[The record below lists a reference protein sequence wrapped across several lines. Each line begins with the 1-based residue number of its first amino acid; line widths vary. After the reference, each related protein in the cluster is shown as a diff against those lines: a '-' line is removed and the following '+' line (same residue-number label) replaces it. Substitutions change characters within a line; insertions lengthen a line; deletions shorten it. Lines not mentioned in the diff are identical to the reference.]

1 MKISIFGLGYVGC
14 VSLGCLAKNG
24 NQVIGVDLNKTK
36 VDYINTGK
44 STIIEEE
51 IGSII
56 SQQYKLGNITAT
68 VEGSE
73 AVKKSELSMICVG
86 TPSTNNGHLDLSA
99 IFKVAEEIGEG
110 IRQNGSFH
118 VVLIRSTV
126 LPGTNN
132 KVKKIIEKVSG
143 KKNNEQFAVVTNPE
157 FLREGSAVND
167 YYCPPYTLVGTGNDR
182 AIRRLKQ
189 LYKDIE
195 APFIVTDSKI
205 AELIKY
211 VNNAFH
217 AQKIIFANE
226 IGNIC
231 KKIGV
236 NSHELM
242 EIFCMDT
249 KLNIS
254 PYYLKPGFAYGG
266 SCLPKDLKALNTIA
280 HDNYLECP
288 LLETLERSN
297 EIQKKMVLN
306 QIMQFEKDKIG
317 ILGLSF
323 KGGTDDLRNSP
334 IIDVIE
340 ILLGKGYDI
349 KIYDNNVSLSKLMGA
364 NKEYILKKIPYVSKF
379 IVNNLSIIIN
389 HSEVIVVVNKEKKF
403 KEVLNKIGNDKIIY
417 DLVNIDFASKNK
429 LPKYSGIAW

>member
-1 MKISIFGLGYVGC
+1 M
-14 VSLGCLAKNG
+14 
-24 NQVIGVDLNKTK
+24 
-36 VDYINTGK
+36 
-44 STIIEEE
+44 
-51 IGSII
+51 
-56 SQQYKLGNITAT
+56 
-68 VEGSE
+68 
-73 AVKKSELSMICVG
+73 
-86 TPSTNNGHLDLSA
+86 
-99 IFKVAEEIGEG
+99 
-110 IRQNGSFH
+110 
-118 VVLIRSTV
+118 
-126 LPGTNN
+126 
-132 KVKKIIEKVSG
+132 
-143 KKNNEQFAVVTNPE
+143 
-157 FLREGSAVND
+157 
-167 YYCPPYTLVGTGNDR
+167 GTGNDK
-182 AIRRLKQ
+182 AIRMLKQ
-189 LYKDIE
+189 LYRNID

-242 EIFCMDT
+242 RIFCMDT

-288 LLETLERSN
+288 LLETIERSN
-297 EIQKKMVLN
+297 EIQKKMVLD
-306 QIMQFEKDKIG
+306 QIMHFKKDKIG

-340 ILLGKGYDI
+340 ILLGKGFDI
-349 KIYDNNVSLSKLMGA
+349 RIYDNNVSLSKLMGA

-379 IVNNLSIIIN
+379 IVNNLSVILN
-389 HSEVIVVVNKEKKF
+389 HSEVIVVVNNEKEF
-403 KEVLNKIGNDKIIY
+403 KDVLNKISNDKIIY
-417 DLVNIDFASKNK
+417 DLVNIDFESKNK
-429 LPKYSGIAW
+429 LSQYCGIAW